1 MMVYNLQSLSQ
12 AVSLRKFSTE
22 AEMYAEIT
30 GYVQDVLP
38 AFLHSFPQ
46 AIKLSINSAFKILSL
61 SEMKVTFVEELSPG
75 PVQVFQ
81 SASVIVPVGST
92 SAKSLS
98 KSLTSGL
105 GLFIYKAKCLFV
117 LYWPEAIVPAFV
129 TEVVPSF
136 ESSDL
141 LSHNLDDPATIFHR

>member
-12 AVSLRKFSTE
+12 AVSLRKKFSIE
-22 AEMYAEIT
+22 VEMYVEIT
-30 GYVQDVLP
+30 GYIQDVLT

-61 SEMKVTFVEELSPG
+61 SEMKVTFVEESSPG

-98 KSLTSGL
+98 KSLTSVL

-117 LYWPEAIVPAFV
+117 LY
-129 TEVVPSF
+129 
-136 ESSDL
+136 
-141 LSHNLDDPATIFHR
+141 

>member
-1 MMVYNLQSLSQ
+1 
-12 AVSLRKFSTE
+12 
-22 AEMYAEIT
+22 
-30 GYVQDVLP
+30 
-38 AFLHSFPQ
+38 
-46 AIKLSINSAFKILSL
+46 
-61 SEMKVTFVEELSPG
+61 MKVTFVEESSPG